1 MKRNLLVLLT
11 FLIVAGSAFA
21 DSMTVR
27 ALGPMPA
34 ANRSTSPGVFLFS
47 VDGNQ
52 MVGFPDHTPGRPV
65 AGQSWTATVLPF
77 ADFSQAT
84 FGSDSDAMQDYEAAA
99 WLILQEP
106 KGASA
111 GMGGMLDIQMAILAL
126 FDPSIEQTKPWNAGA
141 GMWLSKA
148 EGNSYNLGEFSGFR
162 ILVPTACMTPACTPL
177 ELLLP
182 PGSSDPPTPE
192 PASMALFGLGLLA
205 LGNMLRRR
213 L

>member
-1 MKRNLLVLLT
+1 MKRSLLVLLAVL
-11 FLIVAGSAFA
+11 LIAGSAFA
-21 DSMTVR
+21 DSMTVT

-52 MVGFPDHTPGRPV
+52 TMGFPDQTPGTPV

-84 FGSDSDAMQDYEAAA
+84 FGSDSDAMQDYGAAA

-106 KGASA
+106 KGGS
-111 GMGGMLDIQMAILAL
+111 GGTLDIQMAILAL

-141 GMWLSKA
+141 AMWLSKA
-148 EGNSYNLGEFSGFR
+148 EGNSYTLGEFSGFR
-162 ILVPTACMTPACTPL
+162 ILVPTACMTPGCTPL
-177 ELLLP
+177 ELLVP
-182 PGSSDPPTPE
+182 PSSSDPAPTPE
-192 PASMALFGLGLLA
+192 PANMALFGLGLLA
-205 LGNMLRRR
+205 FGNMLRKRT